1 MFKFLIMALSIHW
14 LLVGCA
20 AYKIDVQQG
29 NIVTQEMLDQLQPN
43 MPAQKVRF
51 ILGTPMLVDTF
62 HPQRWGYLYS
72 LQRGSS
78 QREQR
83 RITVVFDKDLLV
95 GIEGDVVIKAR
106 LDKQKLSPPQEK
118 PGPPEPIL

>member
-20 AYKIDVQQG
+20 TYKIDIQQG

-43 MPAQKVRF
+43 MPVQKVRL

-62 HPQRWGYLYS
+62 HPQRWDYLYS
-72 LQRGSS
+72 LQRGSNP
-78 QREQR
+78 REQR
-83 RITVVFDKDLLV
+83 RITVIFDKNLLV
-95 GIEGDVVIKAR
+95 RVEGDVTIKAR
-106 LDKQKLSPPQEK
+106 LDKQNLSPPQEK
-118 PGPPEPIL
+118 PGSQEPLL